1 MKSSIYQSQVINLKA
16 LNNLFIELTGK
27 YCNLHCKH
35 CYIDFPQYKKVDDF
49 ISIDFKHVGPSFA
62 DNYLII
68 FDVISRK
75 YMAQTF
81 KSWIKMIALY
91 GVIAA
96 IVLFIM
102 L

>member
-49 ISIDFKHVGPSFA
+49 ISIDFIKQALNDSMQE
-62 DNYLII
+62 DIECIYLTGAEPMTHSD
-68 FDVISRK
+68 FN
-75 YMAQTF
+75 
-81 KSWIKMIALY
+81 
-91 GVIAA
+91 A
-96 IVLFIM
+96 ILRLCLKRANVCVSTNGS
-102 L
+102 

>member
-49 ISIDFKHVGPSFA
+49 ISIDFIKQALNDS
-62 DNYLII
+62 I
-68 FDVISRK
+68 FK
-75 YMAQTF
+75 
-81 KSWIKMIALY
+81 KSKCLCLY
-91 GVIAA
+91 KRF
-96 IVLFIM
+96 LY
-102 L
+102 

>member
-1 MKSSIYQSQVINLKA
+1 MDLISQLCK
-16 LNNLFIELTGK
+16 IEKL
-27 YCNLHCKH
+27 YD
-35 CYIDFPQYKKVDDF
+35 Y

-81 KSWIKMIALY
+81 KSWIKMVAIY
-91 GVIAA
+91 GVIAT